1 MMTRNGI
8 AVLIVGLAFAGT
20 ALAQDAPAKKMG
32 GMMTNNAGMTRIWH
46 VVKD

>member
-1 MMTRNGI
+1 MMTRNGM

-20 ALAQDAPAKKMG
+20 VLAPDAPAKKMG
-32 GMMTNNAGMTRIWH
+32 GMTGDGFNGIWH